1 MKNMAG
7 AKEFWQ
13 APPEGKYPSTITEV
27 EAKLSNKGSTMLAL
41 TLQIDE
47 PEQYR
52 GETAYDYIITDG
64 SAKGGGM
71 GKAKLRGLGVN
82 VDANIEVPDE
92 QLAAQLRGQKVLVV
106 YGNEPQM
113 TQSFEGGPY
122 DKVRTAID
130 PSTGQEVQI
139 NKLVVKGYSRHNFA
153 QPVHAAPQPQQQ
165 IAQAPQQQFV
175 AQAPQQFAQAPAP
188 QAQFAPQGYDPATGQ
203 PLMQGYAPPQFAQ
216 APQQAFAPNPGY
228 AAPQPAF
235 APAAA
240 QPQQAFAPAPGAP
253 AQVPWAAAPGPNG
266 APAAQ
271 QAPAEA
277 DGGKKKGG
285 RKLNVQDA

>member
-1 MKNMAG
+1 MKNMAE

-27 EAKLSNKGSTMLAL
+27 EAKLSGKGSTMLAL

-82 VDANIEVPDE
+82 VDAPNMEIPDE
-92 QLAAQLRGQKVLVV
+92 ALAAQLRGQKVLVT

-113 TQSFEGGPY
+113 TQQFEGGPY
-122 DKVRTAID
+122 DKIRTAIN
-130 PSTGQEVQI
+130 PATGEEVTI

-153 QPVHAAPQPQQQ
+153 QPAPG
-165 IAQAPQQQFV
+165 AP
-175 AQAPQQFAQAPAP
+175 
-188 QAQFAPQGYDPATGQ
+188 
-203 PLMQGYAPPQFAQ
+203 MQGYAPPQ
-216 APQQAFAPNPGY
+216 QQFAPAPAYAPAPGY
-228 AAPQPAF
+228 APAPAAPAPAPAGANPYAQPQPAF
-235 APAAA
+235 APQGYA
-240 QPQQAFAPAPGAP
+240 QPQQAFAPAPGQP

-266 APAAQ
+266 APVQ
-271 QAPAEA
+271 QAPVAEA
-277 DGGKKKGG
+277 AAEAGGGKK
-285 RKLNVQDA
+285 RKMNIKDA